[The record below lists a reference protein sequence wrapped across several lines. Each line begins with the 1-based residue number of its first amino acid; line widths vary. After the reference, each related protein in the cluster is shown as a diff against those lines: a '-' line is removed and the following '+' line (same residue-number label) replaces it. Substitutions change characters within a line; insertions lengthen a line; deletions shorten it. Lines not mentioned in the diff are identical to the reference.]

1 MSTDPKKIPMML
13 EDGRKAEKVV
23 TEVHDEGKKVTE
35 LWVEPAIAKRLS
47 KRVVEYT
54 KPVVHRREV
63 ETVDESTGDV
73 TERQVES
80 IDPEVKMELR
90 EVIKSNSSVS
100 ALSIEE
106 PPCYVT
112 QQAME
117 QTFKD
122 GMMAVVKALKDD
134 APSYDSFDNSN
145 KVSAMQ
151 AMVGEKVESDTEDKK
166 EQLVGMG
173 LWTLIAGLAAV
184 LVYVTLCL

>member
-35 LWVEPAIAKRLS
+35 LWVEPAIEKRLS

-73 TERQVES
+73 TERKVES

-117 QTFKD
+117 QTFQN
-122 GMMAVVKALKDD
+122 GMVAVVRAIKD
-134 APSYDSFDNSN
+134 SIDSNDDSDN

-151 AMVGEKVESDTEDKK
+151 VMVGEKVESDTEDKK